1 MAKRKINDYIFHNGI
16 PYNENR
22 RPNAYWLIQNNVE
35 FIVDEVRAHINA
47 NIAKADQHTPSD
59 ATYVP
64 TTGELT
70 LTITGHPYVPGDLI
84 KFDEGAITF
93 RCGADD
99 FATDHAYPRG
109 SGAPNADGHDP
120 FYNEPVIIL
129 ATTANTITVN
139 IGISSNTSAHTFQS
153 ATANG
158 VKSVFLNYVN
168 DSDDKC
174 ERDMRYNIQGGDPKN
189 AVQDQP
195 GGLLYDLRYNGNEQ
209 ARYLASTYWD
219 KAIPQIDGDRMPE
232 KAAKMFCAW
241 LIKNYILTNTVW
253 TTNQSPVV
261 TTQIV
266 NSEYIAEADAGAQVD
281 KVLVD
286 TIGTV
291 ILEGTEKMP
300 DFHRAEIS
308 RAIFPTKVTQDNL
321 LLITDTTNNTVLFNF
336 SDPAKGAEVKYTYDS
351 IEFTPTYF
359 YFQKFLETTDTITQV
374 LFEQDTTNEEYL
386 VNCRALI
393 TNNKEFIKDEV
404 RAWIADQVANA
415 SAGSIWEN
423 YTYNAAK
430 CERDTAFNIDAIVAD
445 MQYGGNANVRSTA
458 SKYWKG
464 PTPQIDG
471 SREQEIAAKNFMRDL
486 VNNYIITKAV
496 YPTKQGG
503 SPETTQ
509 YFLGG
514 DCELGGNTR
523 VTELVAIIT
532 EVIEKGLAFLPV
544 EDKPTIF
551 DETDTL
557 QIFVDQGDLKTR
569 PYDFGTDA
577 IERHRVANALSML
590 DADFEYGLQPT
601 KWQAI
606 GTMRGYPSTYEVPGT
621 DTAVSSVVT
630 DASSG
635 SGGIGQSLITVTTVG
650 PHGVEPG
657 QPITI
662 RGLDGSVKGNGRA
675 EGTFIVNTTPSNNQF
690 TYYAKA
696 KVGTSA
702 GTSLYTF
709 YTILRQAAFYTGA
722 AIQGDTATYEVT
734 SQGSSG
740 SFTLALAS
748 DTEEDR
754 LAITGTQPP
763 LGAPLVSVAGGIP
776 LGSQVT
782 GTVGDGSIID
792 TPVLTQDVAQGSF
805 VLPVQDSSAV
815 EIGSAVDR
823 GDGTAAFVT
832 NVVGND
838 LTISSATTRTLIGN
852 TVLYENLTGTNDQSI
867 GNGATFD
874 ITRTNGVYSV
884 VLNNAGQDFEI
895 GDRIIILGGQVGGS
909 DTTNDITITVE
920 TVDTG
925 GEILTFDFVGTGFD
939 GNGSFFDVQGEF
951 QGGLGTNPVFDIEY
965 TNNVYSASVT
975 SPDTSSGYT
984 IGDQIIIDGFE
995 LGGQTATND
1004 CVLRVTGVGAG
1015 GGITTVD
1022 ASGTA
1027 VDADVSYPS
1036 PTYTTTTVNGVDAD
1050 FNVQRIGTVYTVNVT
1065 NAGTGY
1071 LAAETFTVLGSD
1083 LGGVDGTN
1091 NVTITITGVD
1101 VNGSITGTSVA
1112 GTAANTK
1119 IYPAVNTG
1127 SNLNGNGL
1135 QFQIDLAAGNY
1146 TISIQDAGQ
1155 NYGVDQEFLIRG
1167 NDVGGASPDNDITI
1181 TVTST
1186 NPSDGGV
1193 TGVSFTGTGATGS
1206 GSYLNTGGSNDTNSG
1221 ANAVFSV
1228 TRSGGTYSL
1237 IAATD
1242 NGSGYQVGDRIIIA
1256 GDQLGGETPTNDLKL
1271 RCTIESTEGDFLGIV
1286 ATGDA
1291 VAGEQLD
1298 LYSSLTMTEET
1309 NTTIPASTVIT
1320 YSALASIRVTF
1331 QTPHGLV
1338 PGDSFA
1344 VTINSDDGANNHD
1357 LAAGPFSATAVPATN
1372 QLEYQCRSPG
1382 FIDTGTNNDQP
1393 VVGSIYP
1400 RPDSF
1405 FIHRPYDGGVQLGT
1419 GGPQHGAQAIRQ
1431 SKKYIR
1437 YQSGKGIMYTT
1448 GALFAPSYNI
1458 LNITASGTEP
1468 GSVITVTTD
1477 ETEHGLQVGAGIR
1490 LIGVDTVG
1498 YNGDYTVSDVN
1509 DENEFEVIATTA
1521 LGSTVPEL
1529 SSEPQVSLRTF
1540 HGATVRS
1547 GAFDDQNGIFFEYD
1561 GTQFSAVQRTATLQL
1576 AGVVDIDV
1584 DSNTCTGTGTR
1595 FREQLKAGDRIVLKG
1610 MTHVVSQVIDNETM
1624 YLAPDFRGVTNVRS
1638 SKICLVRDKKTESK
1652 DFNRD
1657 RGDGTGPS
1665 GYNIDISKMQMVG
1678 IQYSWYGAGFIDWM
1692 LRGSDGNFVFM
1703 HRMRNSNVN
1712 TEAFMRT
1719 GNMPVRYEITNEG
1732 PVGKLSKDIDDS
1744 IQTISLVDASFMPP
1758 EGGTVLIDAEMIRFT
1773 GVDGKDLTGCTRAS
1787 PMTNFASGATRTY
1800 TGGPAAA
1807 HTRNTG
1813 VVLISNTAS
1822 PVISHWGSAF
1832 ITDGGFDS
1840 DRGYLFSY
1848 KSTGVSVSTTR
1859 VTSFLLRLAP
1869 SVSNALV
1876 GDLGEREL
1884 LNRAQLLLEGLE
1896 ITTDQ
1901 PAAADTGGIVIEGVL
1916 NPQNYPLN
1924 PSDVGWQG
1932 LSGLAQGGQPSF
1944 AQIAPG
1950 GSTNWNGGAV
1960 PTTALVTTQA
1970 PITATCTAIDRGWS
1984 NGNRNWDNA
1993 LDTSRDYFWVTET
2006 FYQSNTDLFANGTG
2020 VQSQSGNY
2028 YPSGTVI
2035 TGVSGF
2041 TDSTRSQGNVRRI
2054 YTSQRP
2060 NQDVVNTNVTIVLT
2074 KTFKEAPTN
2083 EIFFEVTDY
2092 DNAGVTQGTNVSD
2105 SRFPAGTQVT
2115 TVSLETYG
2123 TTSYYK
2129 VTFNQTSDG
2138 TTITPGTT
2146 DIEFEFVNPP
2156 YAQPGETIFSFIAQ
2170 PGERSTLDLS
2180 FIKELT
2186 NTTLGGRG
2194 TFPNGPDVLAINV
2207 YKTSGNTVNS
2217 NIVLRWSEAQ
2227 A

>member
-16 PYNENR
+16 AYNDNR

-47 NIAKADQHTPSD
+47 NIAKADQHTPTD

-70 LTITGHPYVPGDLI
+70 LEIQGHPYVPGDLI

-93 RCGADD
+93 RCAADG

-109 SGAPNADGHDP
+109 SGAPNSDGHDP

-129 ATTANTITVN
+129 ATTANTIKVN
-139 IGISSNTSAHTFQS
+139 IGISSNTSTHEFQS
-153 ATANG
+153 ATADG

-174 ERDMRYNIQGGDPKN
+174 ERDMRYNIQGGDPYN

-241 LIKNYILTNTVW
+241 LIKNYIFTNTAW

-261 TTQIV
+261 TTQTI

-321 LLITDTTNNTVLFNF
+321 LLITDTTTNQVLFNF
-336 SDPAKGAEVKYTYDS
+336 SDPTKGADVKYTYDS
-351 IEFTPTYF
+351 IEFTPTFF
-359 YFQKFLETTDTITQV
+359 YFQKFLENTDTITQV
-374 LFEQDTTNEEYL
+374 LFNTDTTNEEYL
-386 VNCRALI
+386 TNCRALL
-393 TNNKEFIKDEV
+393 TNNKEFVKDEV

-415 SAGSIWEN
+415 SVGSIWDG

-430 CERDTAFNIDAIVAD
+430 CERDTGLNIDAIIAD
-445 MQYGGNANVRSTA
+445 MQYGGNANTRSTA

-471 SREQEIAAKNFMRDL
+471 TREQEIAAKNFMRDL
-486 VNNYIITKAV
+486 VNNYILTKAV
-496 YPTKQGG
+496 YPTKQTGT
-503 SPETTQ
+503 PETTQ

-514 DCELGGNTR
+514 DCELGGHTR
-523 VTELVAIIT
+523 VTELVALIT

-544 EDKPTIF
+544 EDKPIVWN
-551 DETDTL
+551 ETDTL
-557 QIFVDQGDLKTR
+557 QIFVEQGDLRTR

-577 IERHRVANALSML
+577 IERQRVANAVSML

-621 DTAVSSVVT
+621 DTDVQSVVT

-635 SGGIGQSLITVTTVG
+635 SSGVGQSLITVTTVG
-650 PHGVEPG
+650 PHGFEAG
-657 QPITI
+657 KPITI
-662 RGLDGSVKGNGRA
+662 RGLNGAVQGNGRA
-675 EGTFIVNTTPSNNQF
+675 EGTFIVNTVPTTNTF

-696 KVGTSA
+696 KVGVSA
-702 GTSLYTF
+702 GTNLETF
-709 YTILRQAAFYTGA
+709 YTILRGADFYTGA
-722 AIQGDTATYEVT
+722 DIQGDTATFAVT
-734 SQGSSG
+734 DQGSNG

-748 DTEEDR
+748 DTQEDR
-754 LAITGTQPP
+754 LAVQGTQPP

-782 GTVGDGSIID
+782 GTTGDGNIID
-792 TPVLTQDVAQGSF
+792 TPLLTADVAQGSF
-805 VLPVQDSSAV
+805 TLPVQDSAAV
-815 EIGSAVDR
+815 EVGAAVDR

-838 LTISSATTRTLIGN
+838 LTISSATTRKLIGN
-852 TVLYENLTGTNDQSI
+852 TVLYQGLTGQNDQAI

-874 ITRTNGVYSV
+874 ITRTNGVYAV
-884 VLNNAGQDFEI
+884 VLNGAGQDYEV

-925 GEILTFDFVGTGFD
+925 GEILTFVFTGTGFD

-951 QGGLGTNPVFDIEY
+951 QGGIGTNPVFDITY
-965 TNNVYSASVT
+965 TNNTYSADVT
-975 SPDTSSGYT
+975 SPDTSSGYAV
-984 IGDQIIIDGFE
+984 GDQIVIDGFE

-1004 CVLRVTGVGAG
+1004 VVLRVTAVGVGG
-1015 GGITTVD
+1015 SITTVE

-1027 VDADVSYPS
+1027 VDADVSYAS
-1036 PTYTTTTVNGVDAD
+1036 PTYTTTTINGVDAD
-1050 FNVQRIGTVYTVNVT
+1050 FNVQRIGTVYTINVT
-1065 NAGTGY
+1065 NAGSGY
-1071 LAAETFTVLGSD
+1071 LAAETFTFLGSD

-1091 NVTITITGVD
+1091 NLTVTITSVD
-1101 VNGSITGTSVA
+1101 VNGAITGTSVA

-1119 IYPAVNTG
+1119 SYPAVNTG
-1127 SNLNGNGL
+1127 ANLNGTGL
-1135 QFQIDLAAGNY
+1135 QFQIDLAGGNY
-1146 TISIQDAGQ
+1146 TVSVQDAGQ

-1167 NDVGGASPDNDITI
+1167 NDIGGASPDNDVVITI
-1181 TVTST
+1181 TST

-1193 TGVSFTGTGATGS
+1193 TGISFTGTGATGS
-1206 GSYLNTGGSNDTNSG
+1206 GSYPDTGGTNDTNSG
-1221 ANAVFSV
+1221 SNAVFNV
-1228 TRSGGTYSL
+1228 TRSGGTYAL
-1237 IAATD
+1237 VAATD
-1242 NGSGYQVGDRIIIA
+1242 NGAGYQVGDRIIIP
-1256 GDQLGGETPTNDLKL
+1256 GDQLGGETPTNDLTL
-1271 RCTIESTEGDFLGIV
+1271 RCTIASTEGDFLGIV
-1286 ATGDA
+1286 STGDA
-1291 VAGEQLD
+1291 VDGEQLD

-1309 NTTIPASTVIT
+1309 DATIPASTVIT
-1320 YSALASIRVTF
+1320 YSALASIRITF

-1344 VTINSDDGANNHD
+1344 VTISSDDGVNNHA

-1393 VVGSIYP
+1393 VIGNVYP

-1458 LNITASGTEP
+1458 LDITASGTAP
-1468 GSVITVTTD
+1468 GSIITVTTD

-1490 LIGVDTVG
+1490 LIGIDTVG
-1498 YNGDYTVSDVN
+1498 YNGEYIVSDVN
-1509 DENEFEVIATTA
+1509 NENEFEVIATTA
-1521 LGSTVPEL
+1521 LGNTTPEL

-1584 DSNTCTGTGTR
+1584 DSNICTGTGTR

-1610 MTHVVSQVIDNETM
+1610 MTHVVSQVVSNTLM
-1624 YLAPDFRGVTNVRS
+1624 YLAPDFRGVTDVRA
-1638 SKICLVRDKKTESK
+1638 SKICLIRDKKTEQK

-1665 GYNIDISKMQMVG
+1665 GYEIDISKMQMVG

-1692 LRGSDGNFVFM
+1692 LRGADGNFVFM

-1732 PVGKLSKDIDDS
+1732 PVGKLSKDVDETQ
-1744 IQTISLVDASFMPP
+1744 QTISLVDASFMPP
-1758 EGGTVLIDAEMIRFT
+1758 EGGVVLIDAEMVRFT
-1773 GVDGKDLTGCTRAS
+1773 GVSGKDLIGCTRSS

-1800 TGGPAAA
+1800 TGGPPAA

-1848 KSTGVSVSTTR
+1848 KSTGVTVSTTR
-1859 VTSFLLRLAP
+1859 ATSFLLRLAP

-1901 PAAADTGGIVIEGVL
+1901 PTSTDTGGIVIEGIL
-1916 NPQNYPLN
+1916 NPQNFPLN
-1924 PSDVGWQG
+1924 PDDVGWQG

-1944 AQIAPG
+1944 AQVAPG
-1950 GSTNWNGGAV
+1950 GSTNWNSGDI

-1970 PITATCTAIDRGWS
+1970 PITAEVTAVDRGYRS
-1984 NGNRNWDNA
+1984 GNTSWDNT
-1993 LDTSRDYFWVTET
+1993 LDNSRNYFFVLDS
-2006 FYQSNTDLFANGTG
+2006 FYQSNTALFQIGLE

-2028 YPSGTVI
+2028 FPAGTTI
-2035 TGVSGF
+2035 TSVSSYTYSSRSRGNLRLVF
-2041 TDSTRSQGNVRRI
+2041 TSN
-2054 YTSQRP
+2054 RP
-2060 NQDVVNTNVTIVLT
+2060 NVDIVNSDVTIIFS
-2074 KTFKEAPTN
+2074 KTFKAAPTN
-2083 EIFFEVTDY
+2083 NIFFEKAGY
-2092 DNAGVTQGTNVSD
+2092 DSAGVVQGTNVSD

-2115 TVSLETYG
+2115 SVKLESYG
-2123 TTSYYK
+2123 STEYYN
-2129 VTFNQTSDG
+2129 VTFNQTSDNQA
-2138 TTITPGTT
+2138 ITGGSTQ
-2146 DIEFEFVNPP
+2146 IEFQFVQPP

-2207 YKTSGNTVNS
+2207 FKTSGAAISS

>member
-16 PYNENR
+16 PYSENR

-35 FIVDEVRAHINA
+35 FIKDEVRAFINA
-47 NIAKADQHTPSD
+47 EIAIGAQHTPSEV
-59 ATYVP
+59 TYNTANGNMV
-64 TTGELT
+64 
-70 LTITGHPYVPGDLI
+70 LTIGTHGFSV
-84 KFDEGAITF
+84 
-93 RCGADD
+93 
-99 FATDHAYPRG
+99 G
-109 SGAPNADGHDP
+109 SYIYLADGGLTFSPALTIDYTDI
-120 FYNEPVIIL
+120 FLVT
-129 ATTANTITVN
+129 ATTATTITINIPTTDATPRSFQTAASNSVVN
-139 IGISSNTSAHTFQS
+139 
-153 ATANG
+153 
-158 VKSVFLNYVN
+158 VFYNYTN
-168 DSDDKC
+168 DSNDKC
-174 ERDMRYNIQGGDPKN
+174 ERDMGYNLIGGDPKN
-189 AVQDQP
+189 PIQDQP

-219 KAIPQIDGDRMPE
+219 GAIPQIDGDRNPE
-232 KAAKMFCAW
+232 RAAKRFCAW
-241 LIKNYILTNTVW
+241 LINNYITTNTAW

-261 TTQIV
+261 TTQTI
-266 NSEYIAEADAGAQVD
+266 NSEYIKELNSDAQVT
-281 KVLVD
+281 KVLSD
-286 TIGTV
+286 TIGEV
-291 ILEGTEKMP
+291 IYFGTESMP

-336 SDPAKGAEVKYTYDS
+336 SDPTKGADVKYTYDS
-351 IEFTPTYF
+351 VEFTPTYF

-374 LFEQDTTNEEYL
+374 LFELDTTNEEYL
-386 VNCRALI
+386 VNCRALVK
-393 TNNKEFIKDEV
+393 NNKEFIKDEV

-415 SAGSIWEN
+415 SAGSIWEG

-430 CERDTAFNIDAIVAD
+430 CERDTGLNLDAIVAD
-445 MQYGGNANVRSTA
+445 MQYGGNANTRSTA

-486 VNNYIITKAV
+486 VNNYILTKAV

-514 DCELGGNTR
+514 DCELGASSR
-523 VTELVAIIT
+523 VTELVALIT

-544 EDKPTIF
+544 EDKPVLF
-551 DETDTL
+551 AESDTL
-557 QIFVDQGDLKTR
+557 QIFVDQGELRTR

-577 IERHRVANALSML
+577 IERQRVANSLSML

-621 DTAVSSVVT
+621 DTDVNTVST

-635 SGGIGQSLITVTTVG
+635 SSGVGQSLITVTTVG

-662 RGLDGSVKGNGRA
+662 RGLDASVAGNGRA
-675 EGTFIVNTTPSNNQF
+675 EGTFIVNTVPSTTQF

-702 GTSLYTF
+702 GTSLETF

-722 AIQGDTATYEVT
+722 AIQGDTATYVVT

-740 SFTLALAS
+740 SFTLALGS
-748 DTEEDR
+748 ESGEDR
-754 LAITGTQPP
+754 LAVQGTQPP
-763 LGAPLVSVAGGIP
+763 LGAPLQAQGGGIP

-782 GTVGDGSIID
+782 GTVGDGSIIT
-792 TPVLTQDVAQGSF
+792 TPVLTADVAQGAF
-805 VLPVQDSSAV
+805 TLPVEDSAAV
-815 EIGSAVDR
+815 DVGAAVDR

-838 LTISSATTRTLIGN
+838 LTISSATTRTLVGN
-852 TVLYENLTGTNDQSI
+852 TVLYQGLTGTNDQSI
-867 GNGATFD
+867 GNNATFD
-874 ITRTNGVYSV
+874 VTRTTGVYAV
-884 VLNNAGQDFEI
+884 VLNNAGQDYEI
-895 GDRIIILGGQVGGS
+895 GDRIIISGGQVGGS
-909 DTTNDITITVE
+909 DTTNDITITIE

-925 GEILTFDFVGTGFD
+925 GEILTFTFVGTGFD
-939 GNGSFFDVQGEF
+939 GNGSFFDVTGEY
-951 QGGLGTNPVFDIEY
+951 QGGTGTNPVFDITY
-965 TNNVYSASVT
+965 TNNAYTADVT

-984 IGDQIIIDGFE
+984 VGDQIVIDGFQ

-1004 CVLRVTGVGAG
+1004 VTLRVTAVGAG
-1015 GGITTVD
+1015 GSITTVE

-1050 FNVQRIGTVYTVNVT
+1050 FNVQRIGTAYTINVT

-1071 LAAETFTVLGSD
+1071 LAAETFTFLGSD

-1091 NVTITITGVD
+1091 NLTVTITTVD
-1101 VNGSITGTSVA
+1101 VNGAITGTTTA

-1119 IYPAVNTG
+1119 SYPAVNVGQNLIG
-1127 SNLNGNGL
+1127 SGL
-1135 QFQIDLAAGNY
+1135 QFQIDLAGGIY
-1146 TISIQDAGQ
+1146 TISVQDAGL
-1155 NYGVDQEFLIRG
+1155 NYGIDQEFLISG
-1167 NDVGGASPDNDITI
+1167 TTVGGASPANDITI
-1181 TVTST
+1181 TVTSV
-1186 NPSDGGV
+1186 NAGDGGV
-1193 TGVSFTGTGATGS
+1193 SGVSFTGSGATGS
-1206 GSYLNTGGSNDTNSG
+1206 GSYPEQSGSNDANSG
-1221 ANAVFSV
+1221 ANATFNV
-1228 TRSGGTYSL
+1228 TRSSGTYS
-1237 IAATD
+1237 IVVATD
-1242 NGSGYQVGDRIIIA
+1242 DGAGYQVGDRIIIP
-1256 GDQLGGETPTNDLKL
+1256 GDQLGGDTPTNDLTL
-1271 RCTIESTEGDFLGIV
+1271 RCTVESTEGNFVGI
-1286 ATGDA
+1286 AFTGTA

-1298 LYSSLTMTEET
+1298 LYSTVTMTEET
-1309 NTTIPASTVIT
+1309 TSTINQATVIT

-1331 QTPHGLV
+1331 PTPHGLV

-1344 VTINSDDGANNHD
+1344 VTISSDDGANNHN

-1393 VVGSIYP
+1393 VIGTIYP

-1458 LNITASGTEP
+1458 LNITASSQDIGAT
-1468 GSVITVTTD
+1468 ITVTTD
-1477 ETEHGLQVGAGIR
+1477 ETEHGLQVGAGVR
-1490 LIGVDTVG
+1490 LIGIDTVG
-1498 YNGDYTVSDVN
+1498 FNGEYTVSDVN

-1521 LGSTVPEL
+1521 LGSLTPEL
-1529 SSEPQVSLRTF
+1529 SSEAQVSLRSF

-1584 DSNTCTGTGTR
+1584 DSNTCTGIGTR

-1610 MTHVVSQVIDNETM
+1610 MTHVVSQVVDNTTM
-1624 YLAPDFRGVTNVRS
+1624 YLTPDFRGVTNVRS
-1638 SKICLVRDKKTESK
+1638 SKICLVRDKKTEQK

-1665 GYNIDISKMQMVG
+1665 GYDIDISKMQMVG
-1678 IQYSWYGAGFIDWM
+1678 IQYSWYGAGFIDYM
-1692 LRGSDGNFVFM
+1692 LRGADGNFVFM

-1744 IQTISLVDASFMPP
+1744 QQTISLQDASFMPP

-1773 GVDGKDLTGCTRAS
+1773 GVAGKDLTGCTRAS
-1787 PMTNFASGATRTY
+1787 TMTNFASGATRTY
-1800 TGGPAAA
+1800 SGGSAAA

-1848 KSTGVSVSTTR
+1848 KSTGVQVSTTR
-1859 VTSFLLRLAP
+1859 ATSFLLRLAP

-1901 PAAADTGGIVIEGVL
+1901 PSASDTGGIVIEGIL

-1944 AQIAPG
+1944 AQVAPG
-1950 GSTNWNGGAV
+1950 GSTNWNSGAI
-1960 PTTALVTTQA
+1960 PTTALVTTQG
-1970 PITATCTAIDRGWS
+1970 PITATTNAIDRGYTS
-1984 NGNRNWDNA
+1984 ANRNWDNA
-1993 LDTSRDYFWVTET
+1993 LDNGRNYFWVLES
-2006 FYQSNTDLFANGTG
+2006 FYQSNTALFEVGVG
-2020 VQSQSGNY
+2020 VQSTSNNY
-2028 YPSGTVI
+2028 YPAGTTI
-2035 TGVSGF
+2035 TSIA
-2041 TDSTRSQGNVRRI
+2041 TYQDSSRSQGNLRRI
-2054 YTSQRP
+2054 FTSQRP
-2060 NQDVVNTNVTIVLT
+2060 IQDVINQNVGITLS
-2074 KTFKEAPTN
+2074 KTFKDAPTN
-2083 EIFFEVTDY
+2083 NIFFQAADY
-2092 DNAGVTQGTNVSD
+2092 EAAGVTQGTVVSD
-2105 SRFPAGTQVT
+2105 SRFPAGTQVS
-2115 TVSLETYG
+2115 TVSLEEYAG
-2123 TTSYYK
+2123 VSYYN
-2129 VTFNQTSDG
+2129 VTFNQTSDNS
-2138 TTITPGTT
+2138 TITAGTT

-2207 YKTSGNTVNS
+2207 FKTSGATVNS

>member
-1 MAKRKINDYIFHNGI
+1 MAKRKINDYIFHTGI
-16 PYNENR
+16 PYTSNL
-22 RPNAYWLIQNNVE
+22 RPNAYWLIQNNIE

-47 NIAKADQHTPSD
+47 NIARAGQHTPTG
-59 ATYVP
+59 ATYTP
-64 TTGELT
+64 LTGELT
-70 LTITGHPYVPGDLI
+70 LEIIGHPYVPGDLI
-84 KFDEGAITF
+84 KFDEDAITF
-93 RCGADD
+93 RCSTDGY
-99 FATDHAYPRG
+99 ATDHPYPRS
-109 SGAPNADGHDP
+109 SGVPNDTGHDP
-120 FYNEPVIIL
+120 VYNEPVLIT
-129 ATTANTITVN
+129 ATTANTITMNV
-139 IGISSNTSAHTFQS
+139 GISSDISTHQFQS
-153 ATANG
+153 ALPNG

-168 DSDDKC
+168 DSDAKC
-174 ERDMRYNIQGGDPKN
+174 ERDMRYNLQGGDPKN
-189 AVQDQP
+189 SVQDQP

-241 LIKNYILTNTVW
+241 LIKNYIFTNTSW
-253 TTNQSPVV
+253 STNQSPIV
-261 TTQIV
+261 TTQTI
-266 NSEYIAEADAGAQVD
+266 NTEYIADSGSGDQVD
-281 KVLVD
+281 KFLVD

-300 DFHRAEIS
+300 EFHNAQIS

-336 SDPAKGAEVKYTYDS
+336 SDPTKGANVKYTYES

-359 YFQKFLETTDTITQV
+359 YFQKFLENTDTITQV
-374 LFEQDTTNEEYL
+374 LFEQSTVSEEFL
-386 VNCRALI
+386 TNCRALI

-415 SAGSIWEN
+415 TAGSIWQG

-471 SREQEIAAKNFMRDL
+471 TREQEIAAKNFMRDL
-486 VNNYIITKAV
+486 INNYIIKKAV

-503 SPETTQ
+503 SPQTTQ

-514 DCELGGNTR
+514 DCELGGDTR
-523 VTELVAIIT
+523 VIELVSIIT

-551 DETDTL
+551 DESDTL
-557 QIFVDQGDLKTR
+557 QIFVEQGDLRTR

-577 IERHRVANALSML
+577 IERQRVANALSML

-621 DTAVSSVVT
+621 DKDVLSVVT
-630 DASSG
+630 DASTG
-635 SGGIGQSLITVTTVG
+635 SSGIGQSLITVTTVG
-650 PHGVEPG
+650 PHGFELG
-657 QPITI
+657 KPITI
-662 RGLDGSVKGNGRA
+662 RGLSGSVAGNGRA
-675 EGTFIVNTTPSNNQF
+675 EGTFIINTIPSSSTF

-702 GTSLYTF
+702 GTSLETF
-709 YTILRQAAFYTGA
+709 YTILRGADFYTGA
-722 AIQGDTATYEVT
+722 AIQGDTSAFSVT
-734 SQGSSG
+734 SQGSAG
-740 SFTLALAS
+740 TFTLALAS

-754 LAITGTQPP
+754 LAVQGTQPP
-763 LGAPLVSVAGGIP
+763 IGAPLQSNAGGIP

-782 GTVGDGSIID
+782 GIVGAGGVIT
-792 TPVLTQDVAQGSF
+792 TPVLTADVSAGSF
-805 VLPVQDSSAV
+805 VLPVQNSSAV

-823 GDGTAAFVT
+823 GDGTATFVT

-838 LTISSATTRTLIGN
+838 LTISSATSRTLIGN
-852 TVLYENLTGTNDQSI
+852 TVLYSGVTGTNDQPI

-874 ITRTNGVYSV
+874 ITRTNGVYAV
-884 VLNNAGQDFEI
+884 VLNAPGQDYQE
-895 GDRIIILGGQVGGS
+895 GDRIIISGGSVGGS
-909 DTTNDITITVE
+909 DTTNDIKITVE

-925 GEILTFDFVGTGFD
+925 GEILTFAFTGTGFD
-939 GNGSFFDVQGEF
+939 GNGSFFDIIGEY

-965 TNNVYSASVT
+965 TNNTYTASVP
-975 SPDTSSGYT
+975 SPDTSLGYK
-984 IGDQIIIDGFE
+984 IGDQIIVDGFN

-1004 CVLRVTGVGAG
+1004 CILRVTAVGAG
-1015 GGITTVD
+1015 GSITSVA

-1027 VDADVSYPS
+1027 VDADVSYSS
-1036 PTYTTTTVNGVDAD
+1036 PTYTTTTINGVDAD
-1050 FNVQRIGTVYTVNVT
+1050 FNVQRIGTVYTINVT
-1065 NAGTGY
+1065 NAGSGY

-1091 NVTITITGVD
+1091 NIAITITSVD
-1101 VNGSITGTSVA
+1101 VNGSITGTSIA

-1119 IYPAVNTG
+1119 AYPQVNTG
-1127 SNLNGNGL
+1127 QNLIGNGL
-1135 QFQIDLAAGNY
+1135 QFQIDLAGGIY
-1146 TISIQDAGQ
+1146 TISVQDNGQ
-1155 NYGVDQEFLIRG
+1155 NYGVDQEFLILG
-1167 NDVGGASPDNDITI
+1167 QAVSGESPTNDILVTI
-1181 TVTST
+1181 TSV
-1186 NPSDGGV
+1186 NPSDGGAS
-1193 TGVSFTGTGATGS
+1193 GISFTGVGATGS
-1206 GSYLNTGGSNDTNSG
+1206 GSYPNLSGDNDTPSG
-1221 ANAVFSV
+1221 ADAVFDI
-1228 TRSGGTYSL
+1228 TRSGGAYTL

-1242 NGSGYQVGDRIIIA
+1242 DGSGYQVGDRIIIP
-1256 GDQLGGETPTNDLKL
+1256 GNLLGGETPTNDLTL
-1271 RCTIESTEGDFLGIV
+1271 RCTIESTEGNFIGISSSG
-1286 ATGDA
+1286 TA

-1309 NTTIPASTVIT
+1309 TSTIPAATVIT
-1320 YSALASIRVTF
+1320 YSALASIRITF

-1344 VTINSDDGANNHD
+1344 VTISSDDGANNHN

-1382 FIDTGTNNDQP
+1382 FIDVVDQEITGN
-1393 VVGSIYP
+1393 VYP

-1458 LNITASGTEP
+1458 LDITASGTSP
-1468 GSVITVTTD
+1468 GSTITVTTD
-1477 ETEHGLQVGAGIR
+1477 ETEHGLQIGAGIR
-1490 LIGVDTVG
+1490 LIGIDTVG
-1498 YNGDYTVSDVN
+1498 YNGDYVVSDIN

-1521 LGSTVPEL
+1521 LGSITPEL

-1576 AGVVDIDV
+1576 AGVVNIDV

-1610 MTHVVSQVIDNETM
+1610 MTHVVSQVVSNTLM
-1624 YLAPDFRGVTNVRS
+1624 YLAPDFRGVTDVRS
-1638 SKICLVRDKKTESK
+1638 SKICLVRDKKTEQK

-1692 LRGSDGNFVFM
+1692 LRGADGNFVFM

-1732 PVGKLSKDIDDS
+1732 PTDKLSKDIDET
-1744 IQTISLVDASFMPP
+1744 QQVVSLVDASFMPP
-1758 EGGTVLIDAEMIRFT
+1758 EGGVVLIDAEMIRFT
-1773 GVDGKDLTGCTRAS
+1773 GVDGKDLIGCTRAS

-1800 TGGPAAA
+1800 TGGPASA
-1807 HTRNTG
+1807 HTRSTG

-1848 KSTGVSVSTTR
+1848 KSTGVTISTTR
-1859 VTSFLLRLAP
+1859 ATSFLLRLAP

-1901 PAAADTGGIVIEGVL
+1901 PTSTDTGGIVIEGIL
-1916 NPQNYPLN
+1916 NPQNYPVN

-1944 AQIAPG
+1944 AQVAPG
-1950 GSTNWNGGAV
+1950 GSTNWNSGDV
-1960 PTTALVTTQA
+1960 PTTALVTTQG
-1970 PITATCTAIDRGWS
+1970 PLTATVVAKDRGYR
-1984 NGNRNWDNA
+1984 GNSDYWDNGLTA
-1993 LDTSRDYFWVTET
+1993 GRNRFFVLDS
-2006 FYQSNTDLFANGTG
+2006 FYQANTELFQVGLG
-2020 VQSQSGNY
+2020 VQSATGNY
-2028 YPSGTVI
+2028 FPAGTVI
-2035 TGVSGF
+2035 TDISSYVWG
-2041 TDSTRSQGNVRRI
+2041 TRSQGNVRHI
-2054 YTSQRP
+2054 FTSLSP
-2060 NQDVVNTNVTIVLT
+2060 TVNVNSDVDIVLS

-2083 EIFFEVTDY
+2083 NIFFQKAGY
-2092 DNAGVTQGTNVSD
+2092 DTAGVIQGTTVSD

-2115 TVSLETYG
+2115 SVKLE
-2123 TTSYYK
+2123 SYNAVEYYN
-2129 VTFNQTSDG
+2129 VTFNQTSDNAP
-2138 TTITPGTT
+2138 ITAGSTQ
-2146 DIEFEFVNPP
+2146 IEFEFVQPP

-2207 YKTSGNTVNS
+2207 FKTSGAVISS